1 LPPPTDVESLIG
13 ARPPLPEIP
22 EGLADGPDRSVGPNQ
37 CKGLPAGLWVSER
50 KFAERIAAVAER
62 NRLQREVQAYVKL
75 HRLEREIAEDLD
87 RGYRQALGQA
97 DRRAERR
104 LWYGILAGAG
114 VVLVTGWAVNGV
126 RN

>member
-75 HRLEREIAEDLD
+75 HRLEREIAE
-87 RGYRQALGQA
+87 RWA
-97 DRRAERR
+97 RR
-104 LWYGILAGAG
+104 
-114 VVLVTGWAVNGV
+114 TGGRSEGFGMGSSPVPAWS
-126 RN
+126 